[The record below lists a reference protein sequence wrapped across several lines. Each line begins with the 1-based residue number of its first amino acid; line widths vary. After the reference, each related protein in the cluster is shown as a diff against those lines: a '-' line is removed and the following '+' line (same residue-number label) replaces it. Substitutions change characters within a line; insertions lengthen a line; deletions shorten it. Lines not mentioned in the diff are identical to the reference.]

1 MMRGYRL
8 LIPIALGA
16 IVLATRLPFVT
27 HLAWEWDSVLYARAL
42 EQGFHVG
49 SDLPDQRPHPPG
61 YLFYVAIAA
70 VFRAVLA
77 DSNAALVAISVLA
90 SAGAAVA
97 VYLLA
102 RRFARIE
109 LALFAALAFAFDPL
123 VWAHG
128 DIALPYI
135 VLALGSTVL
144 ALLFWDG
151 CGGTARQTVVASVAL
166 GLASGLRQDLLL
178 LLGPLWLWLVVPR
191 GFRATALGAVAVALA
206 SLTWLIPSAA
216 LSGGPGAYLGAVIAQ
231 SASIT
236 GKSSVPALGAE
247 ALSYNLRFTILAL
260 GWGLLATGV
269 LLLGLLLAPVLHW
282 SRTRRGAPRIGARVQ
297 FFLLWLVPG
306 LLLYATWIIGDWGYV
321 LSILPA
327 LYVLTAALL
336 ERALAGLPAAALL
349 VWRGIAAV
357 LVVGTAFVF
366 VGTSARWSGNAL
378 AAHDRSLRDRV
389 TYVRDHFGAD
399 RTILL
404 AREDF
409 LIAQYYLPAYRVW
422 LYDPAPAASG
432 AAKVAPGASSLVI
445 FTADLL
451 LRQRLNGQV
460 TELENGERLRS
471 VTLGSGDDP
480 QLFGDGYV
488 VRER

>member
-1 MMRGYRL
+1 MSRYRL
-8 LIPIALGA
+8 LVPIALGV

-27 HLAWEWDSVLYARAL
+27 HVPWEWDAVLYARAL

-49 SDLPDQRPHPPG
+49 IDLPDQRPHPPG
-61 YLFYVAIAA
+61 YVFYVALAA
-70 VFRAVLA
+70 LIRAVLP

-102 RRFARIE
+102 RRFARVE
-109 LALFAALAFAFDPL
+109 LALFAAFAFAFDPL

-128 DIALPYI
+128 AIALPYV
-135 VLALGSTVL
+135 VLALGSTAL
-144 ALLFWDG
+144 ALLIWDAR
-151 CGGTARQTVVASVAL
+151 GGTARQAVVASVAL
-166 GLASGLRQDLLL
+166 GLAAGLRQDLLL
-178 LLGPLWLWLVVPR
+178 LLGPLWLWLVIPR
-191 GFRATALGAVAVALA
+191 GLRTAALCASAVALA
-206 SLTWLIPSAA
+206 SLAWLVPSAV
-216 LSGGPGAYLGAVIAQ
+216 LSDGLGPYIGAVLAQ

-247 ALSYNLRFTILAL
+247 AFSYNVRFTLLAL

-282 SRTRRGAPRIGARVQ
+282 SRRPRALPRLGRTGQ
-297 FFLLWLVPG
+297 FFLLWLIPG
-306 LLLYATWIIGDWGYV
+306 VLLYTTWIIGDWGYV

-336 ERALAGLPAAALL
+336 EQALSGARPAALL
-349 VWRGIAAV
+349 AWRLISVA
-357 LVVGTAFVF
+357 LLVGTVFVF
-366 VGTSARWSGNAL
+366 AGTDARWSASAL
-378 AAHDRSLRDRV
+378 AAHDRSVRDRV
-389 TYVRDHFGAD
+389 AYVREHFRAE

-409 LIAQYYLPAYRVW
+409 LIAQYYLPGYGTW
-422 LYDPAPAASG
+422 LYDPAPATGGS
-432 AAKVAPGASSLVI
+432 AKVATSATALVI
-445 FTADLL
+445 FTPDLV
-451 LRQRLNGQV
+451 LRQRLDGQLL
-460 TELENGERLRS
+460 ELENGEHLRS
-471 VTLGSGDDP
+471 YPLGSGRDP
-480 QLFGDGYV
+480 QLFGDGYA